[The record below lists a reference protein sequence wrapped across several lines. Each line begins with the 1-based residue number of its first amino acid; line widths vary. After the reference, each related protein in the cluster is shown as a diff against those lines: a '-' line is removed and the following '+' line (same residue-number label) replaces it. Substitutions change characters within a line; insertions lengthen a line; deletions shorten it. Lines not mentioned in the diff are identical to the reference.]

1 MQVQEIMS
9 RPAITIGPDT
19 KIKAIAGLMREH
31 HISGVP
37 VVDDNGVLLGTVT
50 ELNLIARNAPVKQP
64 YYLTVLSAV
73 IPVGGEGY
81 FHYKEQLRQTLA
93 TNASELMNDQV
104 RTVTP
109 TTSLEETMELM
120 LHPENT
126 LLPVIEHNKVVGVV
140 TRTDLVR
147 LIESLEMAP
156 EETTS

>member
-9 RPAITIGPDT
+9 SPAITVGPAT
-19 KIKAIAGLMREH
+19 KIQEIARIMREH

-37 VVDDNGVLLGTVT
+37 VVDKNGTLLGTVT
-50 ELNLIARNAPVKQP
+50 ELNLIARNAPIKQP

-93 TNASELMNDQV
+93 TNASELMNEEV

-109 TTSLEETMELM
+109 ATALEETMELM
-120 LHPENT
+120 LHAEN
-126 LLPVIEHNKVVGVV
+126 
-140 TRTDLVR
+140 
-147 LIESLEMAP
+147 
-156 EETTS
+156 